1 MIEGLNGG
9 QMLLGLFIGL
19 AVLFFLVLKTKVHSF
34 VALIIATVII
44 GVVGGMHV
52 NATKLADGNTIG
64 IIKSI
69 TSGFGGTLG
78 GIGIIIGF
86 GVILGQI
93 F

>member
-44 GVVGGMHV
+44 GVVGGMPV

-69 TSGFGGTLG
+69 TTMSGYNFRARRTASAPSDASPTSS
-78 GIGIIIGF
+78 
-86 GVILGQI
+86 
-93 F
+93 